1 MNIIS
6 YCLSLS
12 LVSQF
17 RGDVNDFLK
26 TKSAKSFGAKT
37 VNLLCIQLSRVPNL
51 NSRVPDKKSCVLNP
65 SRRSYCYSSEVQH
78 LSWSFFVVAFV
89 PDIVFLF
96 AASRQPIRAFGGFFF
111 PVVIDKLSST
121 LLGGKIDQYFSIIRV
136 LEGKAIAVW

>member
-17 RGDVNDFLK
+17 RGDVNDFFK

-65 SRRSYCYSSEVQH
+65 SRRSYCYSSDVQH

-89 PDIVFLF
+89 PDI
-96 AASRQPIRAFGGFFF
+96 ASRQPIRAFGGFFL

-136 LEGKAIAVW
+136 LEGKAIAV